1 MPDVPALEGTMQQLK
16 RFFPLIAGLLFTV
29 LIVFS
34 VLRSGGT
41 PGTNESPAKIL
52 AWYQAAQDKN
62 KVSSAGFLTAW
73 GVIAGFAFF
82 GCLFARLRGKS
93 PVLAAV
99 GLAGAA
105 VFAVGGLLS
114 AGVYLSLGDTPSIM
128 AAGTAQTLNFL
139 QSDLSYPF
147 IIAGLSIF
155 YLATAV
161 AILRTK
167 PIPIPRTWGWI
178 TVVFAAVSLTAFFS
192 FFAFIG
198 TAVWVVVSAVL
209 LTIQNNRDNPTQAQ
223 PIPSRDVS
231 GLAAG

>member
-1 MPDVPALEGTMQQLK
+1 MVKGDVLK
-16 RFFPLIAGLLFTV
+16 RYFPLIAGVLFTV
-29 LIVFS
+29 LVVIS
-34 VLRSGGT
+34 VLRSGGS

-52 AWYQAAQDKN
+52 AWYQVTQNKN
-62 KVSSAGFLTAW
+62 KVGSAGFLTAW

-82 GCLFARLRGKS
+82 GCLFARLRGKT

-114 AGVYLSLGDTPSIM
+114 AGVYLSLSDTPSIM
-128 AAGTAQTLNFL
+128 TASTAQTLNFL

-147 IIAGLSIF
+147 IITGLSVF
-155 YLATAV
+155 YVATAV

-167 PIPIPRTWGWI
+167 PIPIPRTWGWL
-178 TVVFAAVSLTAFFS
+178 TVVFAVVSLTAFFS

-198 TAVWVVVSAVL
+198 TAVWVVVSAIL
-209 LTIQNNRDNPTQAQ
+209 LTIQNNRDRPAQAQ
-223 PIPSRDVS
+223 PIPSPEVS
-231 GLAAG
+231 GLPAG

>member
-1 MPDVPALEGTMQQLK
+1 MQQLK

-52 AWYQAAQDKN
+52 AWYQVAQDKN

-82 GCLFARLRGKS
+82 GRLFARLRGKS

-128 AAGTAQTLNFL
+128 TAGTAQTLNFL
-139 QSDLSYPF
+139 QFRPVLPVHHRRAVHLLPGDSGGHPADQADSHPAHL
-147 IIAGLSIF
+147 GLDHGG
-155 YLATAV
+155 
-161 AILRTK
+161 LRGCV
-167 PIPIPRTWGWI
+167 PDR
-178 TVVFAAVSLTAFFS
+178 
-192 FFAFIG
+192 
-198 TAVWVVVSAVL
+198 VL
-209 LTIQNNRDNPTQAQ
+209 LVLRLHRHGRLGGSFRRPADH
-223 PIPSRDVS
+223 SE
-231 GLAAG
+231 

>member
-1 MPDVPALEGTMQQLK
+1 MQQLK

-52 AWYQAAQDKN
+52 AWYQVAQDKN
-62 KVSSAGFLTAW
+62 KVNSAGFLTAW

-114 AGVYLSLGDTPSIM
+114 AGAYLSLGDTPSIM
-128 AAGTAQTLNFL
+128 TASTAQTLNFL

-161 AILRTK
+161 AILRTE

-209 LTIQNNRDNPTQAQ
+209 LTIQNNRDNPAQAQ
-223 PIPSRDVS
+223 PIPSLDAS

>member
-52 AWYQAAQDKN
+52 AWYQVAQDKN
-62 KVSSAGFLTAW
+62 KVNSAGFLTAW

-114 AGVYLSLGDTPSIM
+114 AGAYLSLGDTPSIM
-128 AAGTAQTLNFL
+128 TASTAQTLNFL

-198 TAVWVVVSAVL
+198 TAVWVVVSAIL
-209 LTIQNNRDNPTQAQ
+209 LTIQNNRDNPAQAQ
-223 PIPSRDVS
+223 PIPSLDVS
-231 GLAAG
+231 GLAAR

>member
-16 RFFPLIAGLLFTV
+16 RFFPLIAGLLFTI

-52 AWYQAAQDKN
+52 AWYQVAQNKN

-114 AGVYLSLGDTPSIM
+114 AGAYLSLGDTPSIM
-128 AAGTAQTLNFL
+128 TASTAQTLNFL

-198 TAVWVVVSAVL
+198 TAVWVVVSAIL
-209 LTIQNNRDNPTQAQ
+209 LTIQNNRDNPAQAQ
-223 PIPSRDVS
+223 PIQSLDVS

>member
-1 MPDVPALEGTMQQLK
+1 MQQLK
-16 RFFPLIAGLLFTV
+16 RFFPLIAGILFTV

-52 AWYQAAQDKN
+52 AWYQVAQDKN
-62 KVSSAGFLTAW
+62 KVNSAGFLTAW

-114 AGVYLSLGDTPSIM
+114 AGAYLSLGDTPSIM
-128 AAGTAQTLNFL
+128 TASTAQTLNFL

-209 LTIQNNRDNPTQAQ
+209 LTIQNNRDNPAQAQ
-223 PIPSRDVS
+223 PIQSLDVS
-231 GLAAG
+231 GLAAK

>member
-1 MPDVPALEGTMQQLK
+1 MQQLK
-16 RFFPLIAGLLFTV
+16 RFFPLIAGILFTV

-52 AWYQAAQDKN
+52 AWYQVTQDKN

-114 AGVYLSLGDTPSIM
+114 AGAYLSLGDTPSIM
-128 AAGTAQTLNFL
+128 TASTAQTLNFL

-209 LTIQNNRDNPTQAQ
+209 LTIQNNRDNLAQAQ
-223 PIPSRDVS
+223 PIQSLDVS

>member
-1 MPDVPALEGTMQQLK
+1 MQQLK

-52 AWYQAAQDKN
+52 AWYQVAQDKN

-93 PVLAAV
+93 PVVAAV

-128 AAGTAQTLNFL
+128 TASTAQTLNFL

-147 IIAGLSIF
+147 IIALLSIS
-155 YLATAV
+155 
-161 AILRTK
+161 
-167 PIPIPRTWGWI
+167 TWR
-178 TVVFAAVSLTAFFS
+178 
-192 FFAFIG
+192 
-198 TAVWVVVSAVL
+198 
-209 LTIQNNRDNPTQAQ
+209 QR
-223 PIPSRDVS
+223 
-231 GLAAG
+231 

>member
-16 RFFPLIAGLLFTV
+16 RFLPLIAGILFTV
-29 LIVFS
+29 LIVLS

-52 AWYQAAQDKN
+52 AWYQVAQDKN
-62 KVSSAGFLTAW
+62 KVNSAGFLTAW

-114 AGVYLSLGDTPSIM
+114 AGAYLSLGDTPSIM
-128 AAGTAQTLNFL
+128 TASTAQTLNFL

-209 LTIQNNRDNPTQAQ
+209 LTIQNNRDNPAQAQ
-223 PIPSRDVS
+223 PIPSLDVS
-231 GLAAG
+231 GLAAR

>member
-1 MPDVPALEGTMQQLK
+1 MPDVPAEEGTMQQLK
-16 RFFPLIAGLLFTV
+16 RFFPLIAGILFTV

-41 PGTNESPAKIL
+41 PGTNESPARIL
-52 AWYQAAQDKN
+52 AWYQVAQDKN
-62 KVSSAGFLTAW
+62 KVGSAGFLTAW

-114 AGVYLSLGDTPSIM
+114 AGAYLSLSDTPSIM
-128 AAGTAQTLNFL
+128 TASTAQTLNFL
-139 QSDLSYPF
+139 QSDGSYPF

-155 YLATAV
+155 YVATAV
-161 AILRTK
+161 AILRTT

-178 TVVFAAVSLTAFFS
+178 TVVFAAVSLTAFLS

-209 LTIQNNRDNPTQAQ
+209 LTIQNNRDNPAQAQ

-231 GLAAG
+231 GLATG

>member
-1 MPDVPALEGTMQQLK
+1 MQQLK

-52 AWYQAAQDKN
+52 AWYQVAQDKN
-62 KVSSAGFLTAW
+62 KVNSAGFLTAW

-114 AGVYLSLGDTPSIM
+114 AGAYLSLGDTPSIM
-128 AAGTAQTLNFL
+128 TANTAQTLNFL

-209 LTIQNNRDNPTQAQ
+209 LTIQNNRDNPAQAQ
-223 PIPSRDVS
+223 PIPSMDMS
-231 GLAAG
+231 GVAAG

>member
-1 MPDVPALEGTMQQLK
+1 MPDVPAEEGTMQQLK

-52 AWYQAAQDKN
+52 AWYQVAQDKN
-62 KVSSAGFLTAW
+62 KVNSAGFLTAW

-114 AGVYLSLGDTPSIM
+114 AGAYLSLGDTPSIM
-128 AAGTAQTLNFL
+128 TANTAQTLNFL

-209 LTIQNNRDNPTQAQ
+209 LTIQNNRDNPAQAQ
-223 PIPSRDVS
+223 PIPSMDMS
-231 GLAAG
+231 GVAAG

>member
-52 AWYQAAQDKN
+52 AWYQVAQDKN
-62 KVSSAGFLTAW
+62 KVNSAGFLTAW

-114 AGVYLSLGDTPSIM
+114 AGAYLSLGDTPSIM
-128 AAGTAQTLNFL
+128 TASTAQTLNFL

-209 LTIQNNRDNPTQAQ
+209 LTIQNNRDNPAQAQ
-223 PIPSRDVS
+223 PIPSLDVS
-231 GLAAG
+231 GVAAG

>member
-1 MPDVPALEGTMQQLK
+1 MQQLK

-52 AWYQAAQDKN
+52 AWYQVAQDKN
-62 KVSSAGFLTAW
+62 KVNSAGFLTAW

-105 VFAVGGLLS
+105 IFAVGGLLS
-114 AGVYLSLGDTPSIM
+114 AGAYLSLGDTPSIM
-128 AAGTAQTLNFL
+128 TANTAQTLNFL

-167 PIPIPRTWGWI
+167 PIPIPGTWGWI

-209 LTIQNNRDNPTQAQ
+209 LTIQNNRDNPAQAQ
-223 PIPSRDVS
+223 PIPSMDMS
-231 GLAAG
+231 GVAAG

>member
-52 AWYQAAQDKN
+52 AWYQVAQDKN
-62 KVSSAGFLTAW
+62 KVNSAGFLTAW

-114 AGVYLSLGDTPSIM
+114 AGAYLSLGDTPSIM
-128 AAGTAQTLNFL
+128 TASTAQTLNFL

>member
-1 MPDVPALEGTMQQLK
+1 MQQLK

-52 AWYQAAQDKN
+52 AWYQVAQDKN
-62 KVSSAGFLTAW
+62 KVNSAGFLTAW

-114 AGVYLSLGDTPSIM
+114 AGAYLSLGDTPSIM
-128 AAGTAQTLNFL
+128 TANTAQTLNFL

-198 TAVWVVVSAVL
+198 TAVWVVVSAIL
-209 LTIQNNRDNPTQAQ
+209 LTIQNNRDNPAQAQ
-223 PIPSRDVS
+223 PIPSMDMS
-231 GLAAG
+231 GVAAG

>member
-1 MPDVPALEGTMQQLK
+1 MQQLK

-41 PGTNESPAKIL
+41 PGTNESPVKIL
-52 AWYQAAQDKN
+52 AWYQVTQDKN

-105 VFAVGGLLS
+105 LFAVGGLLS

-128 AAGTAQTLNFL
+128 TADTAQTLNFL

-161 AILRTK
+161 AILRTT
-167 PIPIPRTWGWI
+167 PMPIPRTWGWI

>member
-16 RFFPLIAGLLFTV
+16 RFFPLIAGILFTV

-52 AWYQAAQDKN
+52 AWYQVTQDKN

-105 VFAVGGLLS
+105 IFAVGGLLS
-114 AGVYLSLGDTPSIM
+114 AGAYLSLGDTPSIM
-128 AAGTAQTLNFL
+128 TASTAQTLNFL

-209 LTIQNNRDNPTQAQ
+209 LTIQNNRDNPAQAQ
-223 PIPSRDVS
+223 PIPSLDVS
-231 GLAAG
+231 GLAAR

>member
-34 VLRSGGT
+34 ALRSGGT

-52 AWYQAAQDKN
+52 AWYQVAQDEN
-62 KVSSAGFLTAW
+62 KVNSAGFLTAW

-82 GCLFARLRGKS
+82 GCLFARFRGKS

-114 AGVYLSLGDTPSIM
+114 AGAYLSLGDTPSVM
-128 AAGTAQTLNFL
+128 TASTAQTLNFL

-209 LTIQNNRDNPTQAQ
+209 LTIQNNRDNPAQAQ
-223 PIPSRDVS
+223 PIQSLDAS

>member
-1 MPDVPALEGTMQQLK
+1 MQQLK

-52 AWYQAAQDKN
+52 AWYQVAQDKN

-105 VFAVGGLLS
+105 LFAVGGLLS
-114 AGVYLSLGDTPSIM
+114 AGAYLALGDTPSIM
-128 AAGTAQTLNFL
+128 TASTAQTLNFL

-209 LTIQNNRDNPTQAQ
+209 LTIQNNRDNPAQAQ
-223 PIPSRDVS
+223 PIQSMDVS

>member
-1 MPDVPALEGTMQQLK
+1 MQQLK
-16 RFFPLIAGLLFTV
+16 RFFPLIAGLLFTI

-52 AWYQAAQDKN
+52 AWYQVAQDKN
-62 KVSSAGFLTAW
+62 KVNSAGFLTAW
-73 GVIAGFAFF
+73 GVIAGFGFF

-114 AGVYLSLGDTPSIM
+114 AGAYLSLGDTPSSM
-128 AAGTAQTLNFL
+128 TASTAQALNFL
-139 QSDLSYPF
+139 QTDLSYPF

-167 PIPIPRTWGWI
+167 PIPIPGTWGWI
-178 TVVFAAVSLTAFFS
+178 TVVFAVVSLTAFFS

-209 LTIQNNRDNPTQAQ
+209 LTIQNIRDNPAQAE

-231 GLAAG
+231 GLATG

>member
-1 MPDVPALEGTMQQLK
+1 MQQLK

-52 AWYQAAQDKN
+52 AWYQVTQDKN
-62 KVSSAGFLTAW
+62 KVNSAGFLTAW

-114 AGVYLSLGDTPSIM
+114 AGAYLALGDTPSIM
-128 AAGTAQTLNFL
+128 TASTAQTLNFL

-198 TAVWVVVSAVL
+198 TAVWVVVSAIL
-209 LTIQNNRDNPTQAQ
+209 LTIQNNRDNPAQAQ
-223 PIPSRDVS
+223 PIQSLDVS

>member
-1 MPDVPALEGTMQQLK
+1 MQQLK

-62 KVSSAGFLTAW
+62 KVNSAGFLTAW

-114 AGVYLSLGDTPSIM
+114 AGAYLSLGDTPSIM
-128 AAGTAQTLNFL
+128 TASTAQTLNFL

-209 LTIQNNRDNPTQAQ
+209 LTIQNNRDNPAQAQ
-223 PIPSRDVS
+223 PIPSLDAS
-231 GLAAG
+231 GLAAR

>member
-1 MPDVPALEGTMQQLK
+1 MQQLK

-52 AWYQAAQDKN
+52 AWYQVAQDKN
-62 KVSSAGFLTAW
+62 KVNSAGFLTAW

-105 VFAVGGLLS
+105 LFAVGGLLS
-114 AGVYLSLGDTPSIM
+114 AGAYLSLGDTPSIM
-128 AAGTAQTLNFL
+128 TASTAQTLNFL

-209 LTIQNNRDNPTQAQ
+209 LTIQNNRDNPAQAQ
-223 PIPSRDVS
+223 PIQSLDVS

>member
-1 MPDVPALEGTMQQLK
+1 MQQLK
-16 RFFPLIAGLLFTV
+16 RFFPLIAGILFTV
-29 LIVFS
+29 LIVVS

-41 PGTNESPAKIL
+41 PGTGESPAKIL
-52 AWYQAAQDKN
+52 AWYQVAQDKN
-62 KVSSAGFLTAW
+62 KVNSAGFLTAW

-82 GCLFARLRGKS
+82 GCLFARLRRKS

-114 AGVYLSLGDTPSIM
+114 AGVYLSLGDTPSAM
-128 AAGTAQTLNFL
+128 TASTAQTLNFL

-147 IIAGLSIF
+147 IIAGLSVF
-155 YLATAV
+155 YVATAV
-161 AILRTK
+161 AILRTT

-209 LTIQNNRDNPTQAQ
+209 LTIQNNRDNPAQAQ

-231 GLAAG
+231 GLPAG

>member
-1 MPDVPALEGTMQQLK
+1 MQQLK

-52 AWYQAAQDKN
+52 AWYQVAQDKN
-62 KVSSAGFLTAW
+62 KVNSAGFLTAW

-105 VFAVGGLLS
+105 IFAVGGLLS
-114 AGVYLSLGDTPSIM
+114 AGAYLSLGDTPSIM
-128 AAGTAQTLNFL
+128 TANTAQTLNFL

-209 LTIQNNRDNPTQAQ
+209 LTIQNNRDNPAQAQ
-223 PIPSRDVS
+223 PIPSMDMS
-231 GLAAG
+231 GVAAG

>member
-1 MPDVPALEGTMQQLK
+1 MQQLK

-52 AWYQAAQDKN
+52 AWYQVAQDKN
-62 KVSSAGFLTAW
+62 KVNSAGFLTAW

-114 AGVYLSLGDTPSIM
+114 AGAYLSLGDTPSIM
-128 AAGTAQTLNFL
+128 TASTAQTLNFL

-209 LTIQNNRDNPTQAQ
+209 LTIQNNRDNPAQAQ
-223 PIPSRDVS
+223 PIPSLDVS
-231 GLAAG
+231 GVAAG

>member
-16 RFFPLIAGLLFTV
+16 RFFPLIAGILFTV

-52 AWYQAAQDKN
+52 AWYQVTQDKN

-114 AGVYLSLGDTPSIM
+114 AGAYLSLGDTPSIM
-128 AAGTAQTLNFL
+128 TASTAQTLNFL

-209 LTIQNNRDNPTQAQ
+209 LTIQNNRDNPAQAQ
-223 PIPSRDVS
+223 PIPSLDVS
-231 GLAAG
+231 GLAAR

>member
-1 MPDVPALEGTMQQLK
+1 MQQLK

-52 AWYQAAQDKN
+52 AWYQVAQDKN
-62 KVSSAGFLTAW
+62 KVNSAGFLTAW

-114 AGVYLSLGDTPSIM
+114 AGAYLSLGDTPSIM
-128 AAGTAQTLNFL
+128 TASTAQTLNFL

>member
-1 MPDVPALEGTMQQLK
+1 MQQLK

-52 AWYQAAQDKN
+52 AWYQVAQDKN

-114 AGVYLSLGDTPSIM
+114 AGAYLSLGDTPSIM
-128 AAGTAQTLNFL
+128 TASTAQTLNFL

-209 LTIQNNRDNPTQAQ
+209 LTIQNNRDNPAQAQ
-223 PIPSRDVS
+223 PIQSLDVS
-231 GLAAG
+231 GVAAG

>member
-1 MPDVPALEGTMQQLK
+1 MLKGDALK
-16 RFFPLIAGLLFTV
+16 RYFPLIAGIVFTV
-29 LIVFS
+29 LVVVS
-34 VLRSGGT
+34 VLRSGGS

-52 AWYQAAQDKN
+52 AWYQGAQNKN
-62 KVSSAGFLTAW
+62 KVNSAGFLTAW

-82 GCLFARLRGKS
+82 GCLFARLRGKT

-114 AGVYLSLGDTPSIM
+114 AGVYLSLGDTPSM
-128 AAGTAQTLNFL
+128 MTASTAQTLNFL

-147 IIAGLSIF
+147 IIAGLSVF

-167 PIPIPRTWGWI
+167 PIPIPRTWGWV

-198 TAVWVVVSAVL
+198 TAVWVVVSAIL
-209 LTIQNNRDNPTQAQ
+209 LTMQNNRDNPAQAQ
-223 PIPSRDVS
+223 PVPSPDVS
-231 GLAAG
+231 SLPTG

>member
-1 MPDVPALEGTMQQLK
+1 MQRLK
-16 RFFPLIAGLLFTV
+16 RFFPLIAGILFTV

-52 AWYQAAQDKN
+52 AWYQVAQDKN
-62 KVSSAGFLTAW
+62 KVNSAGFLTAW

-93 PVLAAV
+93 PVLAVV

-128 AAGTAQTLNFL
+128 TASTAQTLNFL

-167 PIPIPRTWGWI
+167 PISIPRTWGWI

-198 TAVWVVVSAVL
+198 TAVWVVVSAIL
-209 LTIQNNRDNPTQAQ
+209 LTIQNNRDNPAQAQ
-223 PIPSRDVS
+223 PIPSLDVS

>member
-1 MPDVPALEGTMQQLK
+1 MQQLK
-16 RFFPLIAGLLFTV
+16 RFFPLIAGILFTV

-52 AWYQAAQDKN
+52 AWYQVAQDKN
-62 KVSSAGFLTAW
+62 KVNSAGFLTAW

-114 AGVYLSLGDTPSIM
+114 AGAYLSLGDTPSIM
-128 AAGTAQTLNFL
+128 TASTAQTLNFL

-209 LTIQNNRDNPTQAQ
+209 LTIQNNRDNPAQAQ
-223 PIPSRDVS
+223 PIPSLDAS
-231 GLAAG
+231 GLAAR